1 MTGANFASG
10 RPTFTTPCAW
20 CRMLPSERLND
31 LTAGMGRTISDAVY
45 RMVKNDM
52 PMDAATRG
60 RSRSV
65 PENLSVR
72 ARRRSVAT

>member
-1 MTGANFASG
+1 
-10 RPTFTTPCAW
+10 
-20 CRMLPSERLND
+20 
-31 LTAGMGRTISDAVY
+31 MGRTISDAVY

-65 PENLSVR
+65 AR
-72 ARRRSVAT
+72 AGKPVGTRKKA